1 MRKQPFCPQPKY
13 GKNHFATVGGHNVHY
28 IEAGSGKP
36 FLLIPGLFSTCSTW
50 NRVIPSLSKEYT
62 VIAIDY
68 LGVGYS
74 DKPLSGFTYTVQ
86 EQTDLVAKLIDKL
99 RIRGTEVMGVSYG
112 GIIALN
118 LTARYSN
125 LVRRIIC
132 IEGGVKT
139 KSTKVPW
146 SPMIGILKQPVIG
159 YGFIGIIRSGLF
171 TRVLTKLIMGPA
183 WRSMSMK
190 DRKEI
195 VAIVAEE
202 TKTASRVP
210 WYQLSRTLET
220 SKEFPEEAKT
230 IKNPVLYLYGENS
243 IFREMAE
250 VNAMFLKSHL
260 PNVRTRCI
268 KDGIHD
274 LQLQKPQEVANLVLE
289 FLGGPQTQVQLS
301 FQF

>member
-1 MRKQPFCPQPKY
+1 MRKHFFGPQPQY
-13 GKNHFATVGGHNVHY
+13 GKNQFATVGGHNIHY
-28 IEAGSGKP
+28 IEVGSRKP
-36 FLLIPGLFSTCSTW
+36 LILIPGLFSTCSTW
-50 NRVIPSLSKEYT
+50 NRVVPFLSKEYK

-74 DKPLSGFTYTVQ
+74 DKPLTGFSYTVQ

-99 RIRGTEVMGVSYG
+99 RIRGADVMGVSYG
-112 GIIALN
+112 GMMALN

-132 IEGGVKT
+132 IEGGAKT
-139 KSTKVPW
+139 KPTKIPW
-146 SPMIGILKQPVIG
+146 SPMIGILRRPVIG
-159 YGFIGIIRSGLF
+159 YGLIGIIRSGLLS
-171 TRVLTKLIMGPA
+171 RVLAKLIMGEA
-183 WRSMSMK
+183 WQSLSIK
-190 DRKEI
+190 DRREI
-195 VAIVAEE
+195 VAIIAQE
-202 TKTASRVP
+202 TRTASRVP
-210 WYQLSRTLET
+210 WYKLSRTLEM

-243 IFREMAE
+243 MFRETAE

-260 PNVRTRCI
+260 PNIETRCI

-274 LQLQKPQEVANLVLE
+274 LQLQKPQEVASLALE
-289 FLGGPQTQVQLS
+289 FLGGPHRQIQLS

>member
-1 MRKQPFCPQPKY
+1 MRRQPFCPQPKY
-13 GKNHFATVGGHNVHY
+13 GKNQFATVGGHNIHY
-28 IEAGSGKP
+28 IEAGGGKP
-36 FLLIPGLFSTCSTW
+36 LLLIPGLFSTCSTW
-50 NRVIPSLSKEYT
+50 NRVVPFLSREYM

-99 RIRGTEVMGVSYG
+99 RIRGAEVMGVSYG
-112 GIIALN
+112 GIIALD

-125 LVRRIIC
+125 LVKRIIC

-159 YGFIGIIRSGLF
+159 DGFIGIIRSGLF

>member
-1 MRKQPFCPQPKY
+1 MRKHLFCPQPKY
-13 GKNHFATVGGHNVHY
+13 GKNKFATVGGHNVHY

-36 FLLIPGLFSTCSTW
+36 LLLIPGLLSTCRTW
-50 NRVIPSLSKEYT
+50 NRVIPFLFKEYM

-74 DKPLSGFTYTVQ
+74 DKPLSGFSYTVQ

-99 RIRGTEVMGVSYG
+99 RIRGADVMGVSYG

-125 LVRRIIC
+125 LARRIIC
-132 IEGGVKT
+132 IEGGAKT
-139 KSTKVPW
+139 KPTKVPW
-146 SPMIGILKQPVIG
+146 SPMIGILGRPVIG
-159 YGFIGIIRSGLF
+159 DGLIGIIRSGLL
-171 TRVLTKLIMGPA
+171 TRVLTKLIIGEA
-183 WRSMSMK
+183 WRSMSIK
-190 DRKEI
+190 DRREI

-202 TKTASRVP
+202 SKTASRVP
-210 WYQLSRTLET
+210 WYQLSQTLET

-243 IFREMAE
+243 IFRETAE
-250 VNAMFLKSHL
+250 ANAMFLKSHL
-260 PNVRTRCI
+260 PNVTTKCI

-289 FLGGPQTQVQLS
+289 FLGGPQRQVQLS